1 MLSSIDMVK
10 YNKAVE
16 KFDLHDNLLWQ
27 VLEVSFRAK
36 KGLIMIAEDYDLTF
50 VQVYTLCSILP
61 GKSLSMNEIANMLNC
76 DASNVTGII
85 DRLFS
90 REYIV
95 RQEKPGDRRV
105 KMVSLTPK
113 GEKLRQ
119 QIVEKII
126 SYHSESL
133 EQLNASQK
141 TQLSNLLKQIL
152 K

>member
-1 MLSSIDMVK
+1 MK
-10 YNKAVE
+10 YNKDVE
-16 KFDLHDNLLWQ
+16 KSDLQDNLLWQ
-27 VLEVSFRAK
+27 LLQVSFRGK
-36 KGLIMIAEDYDLTF
+36 KGLINIAETYDLSF
-50 VQVYTLCSILP
+50 VQVYTLCTVVP
-61 GKSLSMNEIANMLNC
+61 GKPLSMNEIANMLNC

-113 GEKLRQ
+113 GEELRS
-119 QIVEKII
+119 QIVGKIL

-133 EQLNASQK
+133 ERLNSKQK
-141 TQLSNLLKQIL
+141 EQLSSLLKKIL
-152 K
+152 E